1 MLIFLCNSGNCH
13 TFATEVFNRIMNRS
27 QKIIR
32 TSIIGIIANVLL
44 AAFKAAVGILAS
56 SVAIVMDAVNNL
68 SDALSSVITII
79 GTKLSE
85 RPADREHPFGFGRV
99 EYFSAIIIA
108 VLVLSAG
115 VTSLI
120 ESVKKIF
127 DPTEPEYTTVT
138 LVVIVVAIVVKLVLG
153 QYVKRQ
159 GQQLK
164 SDALIASGSDALF
177 DAVITLAT
185 LVSAGIMLMWN
196 VSLDGI
202 LGALISLVII
212 KAGIEM
218 LASPVNELLGTRIS
232 QDLVHDIKQ
241 EVGAF
246 EGVHGVFDIIL
257 HNYGPNVLI
266 GSLHVN
272 VYDTMDAYQ
281 IHGLTRRISEQMFER
296 HGIVMTVGVYAIA
309 TGENKRYHLQS
320 AVMQTLAKHKEII
333 QVHGF
338 YYFEEEHRISVDVVP
353 DISVHDE
360 AALSAR
366 LTEELKAAVPGE
378 EISIVIDHNYSE

>member
-1 MLIFLCNSGNCH
+1 
-13 TFATEVFNRIMNRS
+13 MNRS
-27 QKIIR
+27 KQIIR
-32 TSIIGIIANVLL
+32 TSIIGIAANVLL

-115 VTSLI
+115 ITSLI

-127 DPTEPEYTTVT
+127 NPTEPEYTKVT
-138 LVVIVVAIVVKLVLG
+138 LIVIIVAIVVKLILG

-159 GQQLK
+159 GEQLK

-185 LVSAGIMLMWN
+185 LISAGVMLLWH

-212 KAGIEM
+212 KAGFEM
-218 LASPVNELLGTRIS
+218 LASPVNELLGARIS
-232 QDLVHDIKQ
+232 QELVHDIKQ

-246 EGVHGVFDIIL
+246 EGVHGVFDVIL
-257 HNYGPNVLI
+257 HNYGPNVQI
-266 GSLHVN
+266 GSLHIN
-272 VYDTMDAYQ
+272 VYDTMNAHE
-281 IHGLTRRISEQMFER
+281 IHGLTRRITEQIFER
-296 HGIVMTVGVYAIA
+296 HGIIMTVGVYAVA
-309 TGENKRYHLQS
+309 TGENKRTELQN
-320 AVMQTLAKHKEII
+320 AVMQTLAKHQDIT

-338 YYFEEEHRISVDVVP
+338 YYFERENRVSVDVVP
-353 DISVHDE
+353 DISVHDDLVFSSQLE
-360 AALSAR
+360 
-366 LTEELKAAVPGE
+366 EELKAVLPNMNV
-378 EISIVIDHNYSE
+378 SIVIDHNYSE

>member
-1 MLIFLCNSGNCH
+1 
-13 TFATEVFNRIMNRS
+13 MNRS

-32 TSIIGIIANVLL
+32 TSIIGIAANVLL
-44 AAFKAAVGILAS
+44 AAFKAVVGILAS

-85 RPADREHPFGFGRV
+85 RPADRKHPFGFGRV

-108 VLVLSAG
+108 VIVLSAG
-115 VTSLI
+115 ITSLI

-127 DPTEPEYTTVT
+127 EPTEPEYTTVT
-138 LVVIVVAIVVKLVLG
+138 LIVIVVAIVVKLVLG
-153 QYVKRQ
+153 QYVKKQ
-159 GQQLK
+159 GEQLK

-185 LVSAGIMLMWN
+185 LVSAGVMLLWH

-202 LGALISLVII
+202 LGALISIVII

-218 LASPVNELLGTRIS
+218 LASPVNELLGARIS
-232 QDLVHDIKQ
+232 QDLLRDIKQ
-241 EVGAF
+241 EVLSF

-272 VYDTMDAYQ
+272 VYDTMDAHE

-296 HGIVMTVGVYAIA
+296 HGIIMTVGVYSIA
-309 TGENKRYHLQS
+309 TGENKRAELQN
-320 AVMQTLAKHKEII
+320 AVMQTLARHKEIL

-338 YYFEEEHRISVDVVP
+338 YYFEKEHRISVDVVP

-360 AALSAR
+360 AALNSQ
-366 LTEELKAAVPGE
+366 LTDEIKALVPGE
-378 EISIVIDHNYSE
+378 EVTIVIDHNYSE